1 VFVSSERFLSL
12 GYVSY
17 NALQDFHAFFEEAGD
32 NTGPKTIEDKLFEA
46 EVRRRLLRILSLT
59 LLMAVGLGYSF
70 AVIPRPWPWPLTPR
84 RRQNAYVIH
93 RGR

>member
-1 VFVSSERFLSL
+1 MFISSERFLSL

-46 EVRRRLLRILSLT
+46 EVRRRLLRIVT
-59 LLMAVGLGYSF
+59 NTIDGRRIRLLVCSDSKALAVAFNSEATAECLRDSQ
-70 AVIPRPWPWPLTPR
+70 R
-84 RRQNAYVIH
+84 H
-93 RGR
+93 